1 MLLSAT
7 WPYSSYGR
15 NTLPCELSALKET
28 DRSALRELGE
38 VSAATCRLLHR
49 TLCKLPC
56 FSHSKAPGIS
66 FLSSHSVLGSERSSV
81 LIKY

>member
-38 VSAATCRLLHR
+38 VSAATCRAFAPEHFVSCPVLVTQRLLAF
-49 TLCKLPC
+49 LFFLP
-56 FSHSKAPGIS
+56 IQ
-66 FLSSHSVLGSERSSV
+66 FLEVKGHQC
-81 LIKY
+81 